1 MIGSGLYNYSIMGR
15 IMAKAMDVLLAAK
28 KESEGAL
35 QDRDY
40 NTYHMLTSEQIKA
53 AALLRMGG
61 ADEAADKLYVAPVAE
76 QKTPGG
82 MSFNTYNNT
91 YTNAITDSISA
102 AQSGKP
108 TFFNMVDGSHHAV
121 VKLTQDPRSQ
131 DNPKKLLVSY
141 YNSIPSAKVDE
152 NKKAERVK
160 AQAAASQVAELTQ
173 DENLQMAEIYVND
186 EIARNARFSD
196 LGREF
201 AKQLL
206 AHLKTKGLSSQGA
219 NVVDDSKDH
228 QHNNC
233 CGLAVAD
240 YIAGKEP
247 KAGMSTQEREAYYK
261 DMGQKTF
268 EAIAEAKGPEAAIKA
283 SLQESQKIAVK
294 QVEHDSD
301 WVFVDSA
308 ATVKS
313 EMDAAEIA
321 AAVAQIDAVYV
332 AQADSSTHTIAENVV
347 NLAGIKPEDV
357 KDKTQVL
364 DALEKSGLLE
374 EKDLQQITKE
384 LDQHMKSPPTTYSAK
399 DLVALMQKTS
409 FVRGQASAYGQF
421 SPTSTPTVGGSR
433 APSQDQGRQ

>member
-1 MIGSGLYNYSIMGR
+1 
-15 IMAKAMDVLLAAK
+15 MAKAIDVLLAAEEDSK
-28 KESEGAL
+28 GAL
-35 QDRDY
+35 KNGSY
-40 NTYHMLTSEQIKA
+40 NTDHMLTSEQIKS
-53 AALLRMGG
+53 AALVRMGFNVG
-61 ADEAADKLYVAPVAE
+61 EDDEDIADKLHVFPVSAHE
-76 QKTPGG
+76 RV
-82 MSFNTYNNT
+82 SFDNNIQLQEALT
-91 YTNAITDSISA
+91 ACKQGESA
-102 AQSGKP
+102 A
-108 TFFNMVDGSHHAV
+108 FNIAGHQHHVA
-121 VKLTQDPRSQ
+121 VKLVPEATDPL
-131 DNPKKLLVSY
+131 KVSVHY
-141 YNSIPSAKVDE
+141 YNPTILKALT
-152 NKKAERVK
+152 KAERGVK
-160 AQAAASQVAELTQ
+160 IAAQVAELRELNKKPVLADGKKVDQMTDEEMQLIATQ
-173 DENLQMAEIYVND
+173 AVDEELKKNQDHSN
-186 EIARNARFSD
+186 

-206 AHLKTKGLSSQGA
+206 AHLKTKGLSSQDA
-219 NVVDDSKDH
+219 EVVDDSKDH

-240 YIAGKEP
+240 YIAGTEP
-247 KAGMSTQEREAYYK
+247 QAGMSSEKREAYYK

-268 EAIAEAKGPEAAIKA
+268 EAIAKAKELEAAIKA

-313 EMDAAEIA
+313 EMEAAEIA

-332 AQADSSTHTIAENVV
+332 AQADSSTHTIAT
-347 NLAGIKPEDV
+347 NLLESANIKGDV
-357 KDKTQVL
+357 TKDT
-364 DALEKSGLLE
+364 ALKALRNSGLLE

-433 APSQDQGRQ
+433 APSQGQGRQ

>member
-1 MIGSGLYNYSIMGR
+1 
-15 IMAKAMDVLLAAK
+15 MAKAIDVLLAAK
-28 KESEGAL
+28 KDRGGAL
-35 QDRDY
+35 TDSGY
-40 NTYHMLTSEQIKA
+40 NTYHKLTSEQIKA
-53 AALLRMGG
+53 VALIKMGNP
-61 ADEAADKLYVAPVAE
+61 DEAADKFYVAPVAE
-76 QKTPGG
+76 QQTAGG
-82 MSFNTYNNT
+82 MSFDAYNQI
-91 YTNAITDSISA
+91 YTDAIATAISA
-102 AQSGKP
+102 TQSGKP
-108 TFFNMVDGSHHAV
+108 TFFNMVDGTHHAV
-121 VKLTQDPRSQ
+121 VKLTQDPKDST
-131 DNPKKLLVSY
+131 KVSVHY
-141 YNSIPSAKVDE
+141 YNPIPKTTLSSDEKKAKIAKALEDSEVDE
-152 NKKAERVK
+152 PILKSTI
-160 AQAAASQVAELTQ
+160 ASSDVE
-173 DENLQMAEIYVND
+173 AEIEKNTKL
-186 EIARNARFSD
+186 SD

-206 AHLKTKGLSSQGA
+206 AHLKTKGLSLQDTE
-219 NVVDDSKDH
+219 VVDDSKDH

-247 KAGMSTQEREAYYK
+247 EAGMPTKEREAYYK
-261 DMGQKTF
+261 DMGQNTF
-268 EAIAEAKGPEAAIKA
+268 KAITEAKGPEAAIKA

-313 EMDAAEIA
+313 EMEAAEIA
-321 AAVAQIDAVYV
+321 AAVAQIDAVYA

-347 NLAGIKPEDV
+347 NLAGIKPGDV

-384 LDQHMKSPPTTYSAK
+384 LDQHMKSPPKTYSAK

-409 FVRGQASAYGQF
+409 FVQGQASADGQF

-433 APSQDQGRQ
+433 AQSQGHGHQ